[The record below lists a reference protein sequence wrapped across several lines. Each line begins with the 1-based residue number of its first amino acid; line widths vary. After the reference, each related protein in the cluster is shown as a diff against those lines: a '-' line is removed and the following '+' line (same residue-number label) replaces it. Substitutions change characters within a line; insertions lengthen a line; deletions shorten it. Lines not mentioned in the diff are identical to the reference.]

1 MRVHSLWESSSDLR
15 DLANDLGVN
24 KDGDTVRGYVAL
36 NDGKVASAWD
46 AKYYLVNTSGT
57 ICKKKTAAK
66 DGDDWYF
73 YTNKD
78 KNIVMYVNNKTLKG
92 GNDHNMLYNLD
103 NWDSVKTVSG
113 KALNPVADTT
123 SEDDD

>member
-73 YTNKD
+73 YTDKN
-78 KNIVMYVNNKTLKG
+78 KNIVMYVNNKTLKEG
-92 GNDHNMLYNLD
+92 DYQMD
-103 NWDSVKTVSG
+103 VDVDAWDSIG
-113 KALNPVADTT
+113 DTNNRF
-123 SEDDD
+123 DPLH